1 MEKFYE
7 NLKKYSTEII
17 HDKKNEI
24 PPLTD
29 EEIKSNN
36 NQNFCYIYNKQ
47 FCDVDDSDDIDD
59 GGDDDESDA
68 RKVLGDAVE
77 PDIAVGNYDDSDNDN
92 DDVFDARKFHGDV
105 VEFDS
110 DSESMMIVIMMYL
123 LPEGF
128 RVILQNLILKMMI
141 MMMIKNSMV

>member
-1 MEKFYE
+1 M
-7 NLKKYSTEII
+7 
-17 HDKKNEI
+17 
-24 PPLTD
+24 
-29 EEIKSNN
+29 
-36 NQNFCYIYNKQ
+36 
-47 FCDVDDSDDIDD
+47 
-59 GGDDDESDA
+59 
-68 RKVLGDAVE
+68 E

-128 RVILQNLILKMMI
+128 RVIL
-141 MMMIKNSMV
+141 